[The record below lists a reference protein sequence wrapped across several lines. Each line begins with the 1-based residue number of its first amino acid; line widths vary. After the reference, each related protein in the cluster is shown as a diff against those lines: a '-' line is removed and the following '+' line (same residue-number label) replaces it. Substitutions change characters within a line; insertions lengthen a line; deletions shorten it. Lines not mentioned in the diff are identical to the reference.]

1 MLGRSLPAA
10 TSAQIRSEAETVDGV
25 ESVVEVV
32 TEVVVEVVTEAADW
46 ATTEP

>member
-1 MLGRSLPAA
+1 MLGRSLPAD
-10 TSAQIRSEAETVDGV
+10 TSAHARSEAETVDGV